1 MLNTAFETEYM
12 NSLMIGTFIID
23 VFPLLIS
30 LSATKLLISDGIN
43 AGYYWKIQ
51 WKEKK
56 SKEERVI
63 DSPSLFLSLVIFIPV
78 PIFISNYKISIIL
91 NMEIYPGIIIKLNLT
106 GILVA
111 YWVFYLL
118 LYIAKYAQFNL
129 LI

>member
-1 MLNTAFETEYM
+1 MLNIEFETEYM

-30 LSATKLLISDGIN
+30 LSGTKLLISDGELTWK
-43 AGYYWKIQ
+43 YYWKIPSE
-51 WKEKK
+51 KRKK
-56 SKEERVI
+56 SKEEYRI
-63 DSPSLFLSLVIFIPV
+63 SLSLSLSVISISV

-91 NMEIYPGIIIKLNLT
+91 NMEIHGYNYKTQFNRDSSC
-106 GILVA
+106 IL
-111 YWVFYLL
+111 VFYLL